1 MKWDCIIVE
10 DEFPARRLMA
20 NYVNQTP
27 ELVLLGE
34 FRDPTAALEFLQ
46 NQKADIIFLDI
57 QMPTLSGIE
66 FIKQMPRPAAVI
78 LTTAYQDF
86 ALQGFELQVVDY
98 LLKPFSFE
106 RFAQANKRALDQLNA
121 GLIFTKDR
129 NIKSGTEY
137 HRIKLDDIKYVEGMR
152 EYVRYHTS
160 GNTLMELISLKA
172 LETELPF
179 PAFKR
184 IHKSYIVNRTHINQF
199 DSSNITIDNNSLPIG
214 KTYRN
219 EVQEWLANW

>member
-1 MKWDCIIVE
+1 MNWNCIIVE
-10 DEFPARRLMA
+10 DEFPARRLVA
-20 NYVNQTP
+20 NYVSQKP
-27 ELVLLGE
+27 ELVLLNE
-34 FRDPTAALEFLQ
+34 YRDPIAALDSLE

-57 QMPTLSGIE
+57 QMPSLSGLE
-66 FIKQMPRPAAVI
+66 FIKRMPRPAAVI

-98 LLKPFSFE
+98 LLKPFSYE
-106 RFAQANKRALDQLNA
+106 RFEQATERAIDQLKA
-121 GLIFTKDR
+121 GLIFTQAR
-129 NIKSGTEY
+129 SIKSGTEY

-152 EYVRYHTS
+152 EYVRYHTELS
-160 GNTLMELISLKA
+160 TLMELISLKA

-184 IHKSYIVNRTHINQF
+184 IHKSYIVNRSHINQF
-199 DSSNITIDNNSLPIG
+199 EANTITIGKVVLPIG

-219 EVQEWLANW
+219 EVQGWLADW